1 LLAVEEGASEQKIR
15 SGKWNEDLSKTVD
28 QRLMVEV
35 LVEAE
40 QSLVKIKEAILDP
53 TKTQSERD
61 SLIKAAQ
68 ELEQVIRRNLN

>member
-1 LLAVEEGASEQKIR
+1 MER
-15 SGKWNEDLSKTVD
+15 RLSKAVD

-40 QSLVKIKEAILDP
+40 RRLVQIKEAILDP

-68 ELEQVIRRNLN
+68 ELEQVIRRNLD

>member
-1 LLAVEEGASEQKIR
+1 MLAVEEGASEQKIR

>member
-1 LLAVEEGASEQKIR
+1 
-15 SGKWNEDLSKTVD
+15 VD